1 VARFVVRR
9 LVFAVVLVFLVAS
22 AAFVLTHLAPGDY
35 FTDFGPG
42 AERRART
49 ERAAA
54 GFDRPLI
61 VQYGA
66 WLGRA
71 VRLDLGTSLKFQAP
85 VRDLVWP
92 RTLNT
97 AALGVV
103 ALCLATA
110 WGIPLGVLT
119 ATGTGGVLR
128 RAVRVVSSTLLAL
141 PSIVIVLGAL
151 AAVSRA
157 AWLPPPGPHMAN
169 LIVPALALALP
180 AAAVIERTHSQ
191 ALQRVLDEPY
201 LLAAAAR
208 GVPQRVLLWKHAM
221 RGALNETLSSY
232 AVIAGAVLSGS
243 FVVEIVADWPGL
255 GQLTADALR
264 ARDPFLLCGCS
275 AAAALILAGVML
287 ISDLLH
293 LWIDPRLRQP

>member
-9 LVFAVVLVFLVAS
+9 FVFAVVLVFVVAS
-22 AAFVLTHLAPGDY
+22 AAFVLTRLAPGDY

-42 AERRART
+42 AERRAQAG
-49 ERAAA
+49 RAAA

-71 VRLDLGTSLKFQAP
+71 VRLDLGSSLKFQAP

-97 AALGVV
+97 AVLGVV
-103 ALCLATA
+103 ALCLATV
-110 WGIPLGVLT
+110 WGIPLGVFT
-119 ATGTGGVLR
+119 ATGTAGMLR
-128 RAVRVVSSTLLAL
+128 RAVRVASSILLAS

-151 AAVSRA
+151 AAASRA
-157 AWLPPPGPHMAN
+157 AWLPPPGAHMAN

-191 ALQRVLDEPY
+191 ALQRVLAEPY

-208 GVPQRVLLWKHAM
+208 GVPRRVLLWKHAM

-232 AVIAGAVLSGS
+232 SVIAGALLSGS

-275 AAAALILAGVML
+275 AAAALILASVML

-293 LWIDPRLRQP
+293 FWIDPRLRQP

>member
-9 LVFAVVLVFLVAS
+9 LVFAVVLVFVVAS

-42 AERRART
+42 AERRARA
-49 ERAAA
+49 ERTAA
-54 GFDRPLI
+54 GFDRPLF
-61 VQYGA
+61 VQYGT

-71 VRLDLGTSLKFQAP
+71 VRLDLGTSLMFQAP

-97 AALGVV
+97 ASLGMV

-110 WGIPLGVLT
+110 WGIPLAVFS

-128 RAVRVVSSTLLAL
+128 RAVHVASSTLLAL

-151 AAVSRA
+151 AAASRA
-157 AWLPPPGPHMAN
+157 AWLPPTGPHLAN

-180 AAAVIERTHSQ
+180 AGAVIERTHAA
-191 ALQRVLDEPY
+191 ALRRVLDQPY

-275 AAAALILAGVML
+275 GAAALILAVVML

-293 LWIDPRLRQP
+293 FWIDPRLRQP